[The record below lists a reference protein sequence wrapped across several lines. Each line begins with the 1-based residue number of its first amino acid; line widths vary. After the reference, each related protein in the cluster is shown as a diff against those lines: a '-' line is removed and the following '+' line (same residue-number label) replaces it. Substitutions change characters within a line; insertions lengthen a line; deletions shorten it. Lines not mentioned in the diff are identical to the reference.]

1 VIKLDLRNTMILV
14 DLNQVMISNLMQQIG
29 GKNVP
34 IEEDLVRHMVLN
46 SLRLYKNKFSE
57 QYGDLVICCD
67 DKNYWRRDIFP
78 YYKAHRKK
86 DREQSGLDW
95 HTIFEVLNGIRD
107 DLKEAFPYKVIQIE
121 RAEADDIIAS
131 ICHEYG
137 DLGVTNGSE
146 PILILSSD
154 KDFVQL
160 QKYANVEQ
168 YSPMQ
173 KKYVN
178 CNNPARYIHEHILKG
193 DRGDGVP
200 NFLSADDTFVNGKR
214 QRPIT
219 SKKIDAWNGMIP
231 EQFCNEEMLRGYKRN
246 QQLVDLDFVP
256 QNIQDEVI
264 EKLDN
269 YKSNGRDKMFNY
281 FIQKRLKNL
290 MEVIQEF

>member
-1 VIKLDLRNTMILV
+1 MILV

-29 GKNVP
+29 FNKNAE

-46 SLRLYKNKFSE
+46 SLRLYRRKFGE
-57 QYGDLVICCD
+57 KYGELVICCD

-86 DREQSGLDW
+86 DREESGLDW
-95 HTIFEVLNGIRD
+95 HMIFEVLNGIRD
-107 DLKEAFPYKVIQIE
+107 DLKSEFPYKVIQVE
-121 RAEADDIIAS
+121 RAEADDVIATL
-131 ICHEYG
+131 CHTYG
-137 DLGVTNGSE
+137 HLGITNGSSE

-173 KKYVN
+173 KKYVH
-178 CNNPARYIHEHILKG
+178 CSNPARYVHEHILRG

-200 NFLSADDTFVNGKR
+200 NFVSSDDTFVVGKR
-214 QRPIT
+214 QKPL
-219 SKKIDAWNGMIP
+219 SAKKVNAWNGIDP
-231 EQFCNEEMLRGYKRN
+231 IQFCNEEMLRGYKRN

-256 QNIQDEVI
+256 ENIQNEVL
-264 EKLDN
+264 EKFDN
-269 YKSNGRDKMFNY
+269 YKLNGRDKIFNY
-281 FIQKRLKNL
+281 FIKKKLKNL